1 MAGIIGTWCFDK
13 TAVGCCSTAVI
24 FSLFRSVTFSFGSI
38 CLGSLL
44 EALVKALRIL
54 AGYAKNMSREEHN
67 VCGAIF
73 FCILECILHLF
84 EDIID
89 YFNQWAYVF
98 VGIYGCG
105 YIDSG
110 RKAME
115 LFRARGWT
123 AIITNDLVGYVLRFI
138 VMAVSCLTGVAAV
151 CIESWTSHGSDASFL
166 FGEHE
171 NAAVIAFFIGFFLGI
186 FVSSAMTNAVSGAVN
201 TVIVCYA
208 DAPAMLEEN
217 HPDLTRKMALA
228 WISVFPSCG
237 VRVPPN
243 LSTDFV

>member
-1 MAGIIGTWCFDK
+1 M
-13 TAVGCCSTAVI
+13 
-24 FSLFRSVTFSFGSI
+24 
-38 CLGSLL
+38 
-44 EALVKALRIL
+44 KALRIL

-123 AIITNDLVGYVLRFI
+123 AIITNDLVGYVLSFT

-151 CIESWTSHGSDASFL
+151 FIEAGMSNGSDISFL
-166 FGEHE
+166 FGELE
-171 NAAVIAFFIGFFLGI
+171 NAGVCAFFIGFFLGL
-186 FVSSAMTNAVSGAVN
+186 FVSCSMVNVVSSAVN

-208 DAPAMLEEN
+208 DGPAMLEEN
-217 HPDLTRKMALA
+217 HPVLTRKMASA
-228 WISVFPSCG
+228 WMSVFPNCG

-243 LSTDFV
+243 RSIVFV